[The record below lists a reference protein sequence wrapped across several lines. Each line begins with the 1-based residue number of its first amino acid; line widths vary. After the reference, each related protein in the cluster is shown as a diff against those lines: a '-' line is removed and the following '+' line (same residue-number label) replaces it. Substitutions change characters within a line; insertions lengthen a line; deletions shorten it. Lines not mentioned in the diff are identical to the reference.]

1 MMFKMI
7 YLFLGYFA
15 TGIGIFLIRC
25 YLTIIKKLDQSNDNA
40 VDKDVIVLDFF
51 LSMIFWPFA
60 VVFLIRDFIIDYSK
74 NDNNILLTLYN
85 RLEERYGTKDDNK

>member
-1 MMFKMI
+1 MI
-7 YLFLGYFA
+7 YLLLGYFA

-25 YLTIIKKLDQSNDNA
+25 YLTIIGKLEQSNDNA

-60 VVFLIRDFIIDYSK
+60 VIFLVRNFIIDYSK
-74 NDNNILLTLYN
+74 NDSNILLTLYN
-85 RLEERYGTKDDNK
+85 KLEEKYGTKDDNK

>member
-7 YLFLGYFA
+7 YLLLGYFA

-25 YLTIIKKLDQSNDNA
+25 YLTIIGKLEWLDDS
-40 VDKDVIVLDFF
+40 VIDKDEIVIDFF
-51 LSMIFWPFA
+51 LSMVVWPFA
-60 VVFLIRDFIIDYSK
+60 VVFLVRDFIIDYSK

-85 RLEERYGTKDDNK
+85 KLEEKYGTKNDNK